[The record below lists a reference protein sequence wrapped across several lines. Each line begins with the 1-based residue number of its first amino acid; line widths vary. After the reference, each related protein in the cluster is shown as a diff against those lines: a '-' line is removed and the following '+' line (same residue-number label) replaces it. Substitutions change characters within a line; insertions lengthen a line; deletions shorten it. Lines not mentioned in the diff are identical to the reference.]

1 MTQNI
6 CGQTDN
12 IQSLQTDTAI
22 YLTVDK
28 DPIFPGD
35 SLLKFLYHNIVY
47 PPITRCENSGTIYV
61 EFVVEANGH
70 ITNAK
75 ILKGFHPTY
84 DNEVLRVINSMPNW
98 TAGYK
103 NGIAVRTKRVM
114 PIRIH
119 LR

>member
-1 MTQNI
+1 MTQNLF
-6 CGQTDN
+6 GQTN
-12 IQSLQTDTAI
+12 TLPTQPVDTTI

-35 SLLKFLYHNIVY
+35 TLLRFLHRNIVY

-61 EFVVEANGH
+61 EFVVETNGN

-103 NGIAVRTKRVM
+103 NDIAVRSKRVI